1 MSIVSII
8 IPIYNTEK
16 YLNGCICSVLNQSYK
31 EYELILIDDGSSDK
45 SIEVCKEYVKRN
57 PNKIKFFHQE
67 NQGVT
72 AARRLGVYYA
82 KGDYICFVDSDDRI
96 SYNALEILMNFVN
109 DDVDVVIT
117 DTNFDAI
124 ITGND
129 YVNRLLC
136 GKMPVTLWGKLF
148 KKKLLINSGAL
159 DLDRRINVGEDWY
172 ANVRVALCAE
182 RIVCLSSSVYLYN
195 DNPTSVMHVH
205 KNSLVYEEKFRK
217 AIEYAL
223 GEEKSKYKESWYKFQ
238 LHLLE
243 KMIIQRTVFSYDRFW
258 IQNLFHE
265 RCGYSFS
272 IREKLTYYIRNA
284 TLCRFLLTLVA
295 YLRHYLRHFYK
306 DRNG

>member
-1 MSIVSII
+1 MPKISII
-8 IPIYNTEK
+8 VPVYNTEL
-16 YLNGCICSVLNQSYK
+16 YLRRCVNSILSQTFTDF
-31 EYELILIDDGSSDK
+31 ELLLVDDGSTDLSGEICD
-45 SIEVCKEYVKRN
+45 EYVKQN

-67 NQGVT
+67 NKGVT
-72 AARRLGVYYA
+72 AARRLGVDYA

-96 SYNALEILMNFVN
+96 SYNALEILMDFVN
-109 DDVDVVIT
+109 NDVDVVIT

-172 ANVRVALCAE
+172 ANIRVALCAE

-195 DNPTSVMHVH
+195 DNPTSVMHFH
-205 KNSLVYEEKFRK
+205 KDSLVYEEKFRK

-243 KMIIQRTVFSYDRFW
+243 KLIIQKITFSYDRPW

-265 RCGYSFS
+265 SSGYSFS
-272 IREKLTYYIRNA
+272 IREKLTYYVRNA
-284 TLCRFLLTLVA
+284 TLCRFSLMLVA
-295 YLRHYLRHFYK
+295 YLRHYLRHFYRY
-306 DRNG
+306 RNG